1 MNNNNPTPSHKPI
14 LSVTDVSWAVAGV
27 TRVILTVTGKTASPN
42 WTQLML
48 VSSASHA
55 SGPAHLHFDAVGIP
69 PDGMTEAVLADVS
82 IEREA
87 RAGEYDVTVYS
98 ATNSA
103 TTHVNYP
110 LGDDR
115 G

>member
-1 MNNNNPTPSHKPI
+1 MNNNPTRSHKPI
-14 LSVTDVSWAVAGV
+14 LRVTDVSWAVAGV
-27 TRVILTVTGKTASPN
+27 TSVTLTITGKTASPN
-42 WTQLML
+42 WSQLL
-48 VSSASHA
+48 LAPSASHP
-55 SGPAHLHFDAVGIP
+55 SQPAHLHLDVLGLP

-82 IEREA
+82 FQHEA
-87 RAGEYDVTVYS
+87 RAGEYDVTVHS

-103 TTHVNYP
+103 TTHVSYP